1 MFRKS
6 LALHLLAGLIAVLP
20 LAAQAQ
26 AQAQEKAEPQAKK
39 ASPAELRTQLHTSV
53 EGTVAQFK
61 KTDAGFDKVLADAAG
76 YAVFPKVGKGGFIVA
91 AGHGDGELIE
101 KGKAVGTTSVTM
113 GSIGLT
119 AGVQEYSQIIVF
131 KDQAALD
138 RFKQNKFEWAANA
151 SAVMIK
157 SGAAVAAKYPQGAA
171 AFIHPTAGV
180 MAEASVGGQKFNFKA
195 DGAPAK
201 K

>member
-6 LALHLLAGLIAVLP
+6 LAVHLLAGLVAVLP

-26 AQAQEKAEPQAKK
+26 GQEQK
-39 ASPAELRTQLHTSV
+39 ASPAELRTQLHAGV
-53 EGTVAQFK
+53 EDTIAHFK
-61 KTDAGFDKVLADAAG
+61 KTDPGFDKVLAGAAG
-76 YAVFPKVGKGGFIVA
+76 YAVFPKVGKGGFIFA
-91 AGHGDGELIE
+91 AGHGDGELVE

-113 GSIGLT
+113 GSVGFT

-131 KDQAALD
+131 KEQAALD
-138 RFKQNKFEWAANA
+138 RFKQNKFEFAANA
-151 SAVMIK
+151 SAVAIK
-157 SGAAVAAKYPQGAA
+157 SGAAVAAQYPQGAA
-171 AFIHPTAGV
+171 AFIRPTAGV
-180 MAEASVGGQKFNFKA
+180 MAEASVGGQKYNFKA